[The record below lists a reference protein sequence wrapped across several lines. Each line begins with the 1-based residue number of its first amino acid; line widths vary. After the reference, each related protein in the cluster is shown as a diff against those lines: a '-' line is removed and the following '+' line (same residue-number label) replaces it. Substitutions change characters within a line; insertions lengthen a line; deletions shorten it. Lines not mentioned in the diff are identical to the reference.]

1 MLSTMGRPK
10 EHNAATAASLLE
22 AAERAIED
30 SGVDALSVRGVA
42 ADVGV
47 STRAVYSVFGS
58 REALVAALGVRAFD
72 LLGEAVS
79 AVPTSDDPIADLI
92 NAGLEFRRFAIDHP
106 SLFVLGVQR
115 TAPLPE
121 ELWVQVRTASGRAL
135 DLLEDRVAR
144 IQAAGLIGSRTVH
157 AAALEFH
164 AYCEGMAALELRGT
178 IPRDERPIAQLW
190 ADGLSALLHGFR
202 AT

>member
-1 MLSTMGRPK
+1 MGRPK
-10 EHNAATAASLLE
+10 EHDDATATALLK

-30 SGVDALSVRGVA
+30 RGVGALSVRGVA

-58 REALVAALGVRAFD
+58 REALVAALAVRAFD
-72 LLGEAVS
+72 LLGTAV
-79 AVPTSDDPIADLI
+79 AELPATDDPIADLI
-92 NAGLEFRRFAIDHP
+92 NAGLEFRRFAIDRP
-106 SLFVLGVQR
+106 SLFALGVQR

-121 ELWVQVRTASGRAL
+121 DLWAQVRTASRRAL
-135 DLLEDRVAR
+135 DVLEQRVAR
-144 IQAAGLIGSRTVH
+144 MQSAELLGKRTVQ

-178 IPRDERPIAQLW
+178 IPRDGMPIERLW
-190 ADGLSALLHGFR
+190 VDGLSALLHGFR
-202 AT
+202 PT